1 MITTYTF
8 VYNSSYFNAI
18 YDWFI
23 TNVYNTLFYWYYA
36 VERNPFST
44 PLSNVI
50 GYNTMIRPPLF
61 QTPEWDI
68 QDKID
73 LIEAII
79 RVRPIGMIILAMK
92 PNGIKPTNL
101 MQNCKYVIDGY
112 NRLCIIQEYMN
123 NEFPWKNYY
132 FSELT
137 GDQKLGFYNYKISIQ
152 FEIIDKNSIMPIR
165 GDDSPDSII
174 SY

>member
-1 MITTYTF
+1 
-8 VYNSSYFNAI
+8 
-18 YDWFI
+18 
-23 TNVYNTLFYWYYA
+23 VYNTLFYWYYA
-36 VERNPFST
+36 VERNPIST

-50 GYNTMIRPPLF
+50 GNNTMIRPPLF

-73 LIEAII
+73 LIDAII

>member
-1 MITTYTF
+1 
-8 VYNSSYFNAI
+8 
-18 YDWFI
+18 
-23 TNVYNTLFYWYYA
+23 
-36 VERNPFST
+36 
-44 PLSNVI
+44 
-50 GYNTMIRPPLF
+50 MIRPPLF

>member
-1 MITTYTF
+1 
-8 VYNSSYFNAI
+8 
-18 YDWFI
+18 
-23 TNVYNTLFYWYYA
+23 VYNTLFYWYYA

-73 LIEAII
+73 LIDAII
-79 RVRPIGMIILAMK
+79 RVRPIGMIILAIK

-132 FSELT
+132 FNELT

-165 GDDSPDSII
+165 GDDSPESII

>member
-1 MITTYTF
+1 
-8 VYNSSYFNAI
+8 
-18 YDWFI
+18 
-23 TNVYNTLFYWYYA
+23 VYNTLFYWYYA

-73 LIEAII
+73 LIDAII

-132 FSELT
+132 FNELT
-137 GDQKLGFYNYKISIQ
+137 GDQKLGFYKYLSRIFNLLRLFPGATCQMQHFEFEIYISQLLTQCHAGKQDADLSIKIS
-152 FEIIDKNSIMPIR
+152 
-165 GDDSPDSII
+165 
-174 SY
+174 